1 MANDEALALYG
12 AVKRLAEAMTV
23 REKVFE
29 EQMGE
34 LDEKTAALD
43 TKITSLTAVIAE
55 LKQLPR
61 AIGQQTGQY
70 IAAGVRETIKDDFS
84 LPLEK
89 AVDGPIG
96 RLVYVSDE
104 ARRVLSEL
112 LGKVKFQNWRT
123 SGLMILVGVILGVF
137 GSYFFLYNRQLGQ
150 LSDRINGLQQMLEA
164 PAQAGPDVPPA
175 SSPSSGHRSKP
186 HGNQAIT
193 KPKPQSEEPA
203 SQAPDQP

>member
-23 REKVFE
+23 REKVLE

-34 LDEKTAALD
+34 LDQKTAALD
-43 TKITSLTAVIAE
+43 MKIASLTAVIAE

-70 IAAGVRETIKDDFS
+70 IAAGVRESIKDDFS
-84 LPLEK
+84 VPLEK

-96 RLVYVSDE
+96 RLNYVSDE

-112 LGKVKFQNWRT
+112 LGKMKFQNWRT
-123 SGLMILVGVILGVF
+123 SGLMVLAGIILGVF

-150 LSDRINGLQQMLEA
+150 LSDRIDRLQQMLMA
-164 PAQAGPDVPPA
+164 PAQPGPVVTPA
-175 SSPSSGHRSKP
+175 PLTGSGRHLKP
-186 HGNQAIT
+186 HGNQAI
-193 KPKPQSEEPA
+193 PKPNPQPEEPA
-203 SQAPDQP
+203 SPAPAQP